1 MIAAFFEQRL
11 FFLIAFFIVPSLS
24 KGFVLHAIFRG
35 VVQAHFRGKEQEE
48 GRRRK
53 VYSKQKAMT
62 RRGSSG
68 VYPKK
73 KAGCDE

>member
-53 VYSKQKAMT
+53 VYSKQT
-62 RRGSSG
+62 GRGGGLS
-68 VYPKK
+68 KEK
-73 KAGCDE
+73 EKCRER